1 MRKTATSDDYMF
13 NEFPDTTLIST
24 NLFVQETIVQ
34 GNAAEKLN
42 GSNSNNLNSNAL
54 GLFSIYKQ
62 CLKQGN
68 NNSRAMSG
76 YSPCQMSRHKIHIKK
91 KLKNSLKSGT

>member
-1 MRKTATSDDYMF
+1 MITCLMNFQIQHKCR
-13 NEFPDTTLIST
+13 LIYLH
-24 NLFVQETIVQ
+24 NETIVQ

-54 GLFSIYKQ
+54 GLFSFYKQ
-62 CLKQGN
+62 YLKQGN

-91 KLKNSLKSGT
+91 KLKK